1 MTKDTPPL
9 TDPNEIAVE
18 ALAVALGGA
27 LGSLG
32 RWAIGAEMRAVLPG
46 LPAGTFIA
54 NVLASLIIGAASSLS
69 ATINIGPNVKLLV
82 TVGLCGGLSTFSTF
96 STFSNETFV
105 LIDTGDVLGAALNII
120 SNIGMC
126 LIAVLIDRRL
136 GAVCS

>member
-1 MTKDTPPL
+1 
-9 TDPNEIAVE
+9 
-18 ALAVALGGA
+18 
-27 LGSLG
+27 
-32 RWAIGAEMRAVLPG
+32 MRAVLPG

-96 STFSNETFV
+96 SNETFV

-120 SNIGMC
+120 SNISMC